1 MCRNNHF
8 YMYAL
13 LFLLFMLG
21 CAAAPQPLWN
31 EVTARTDKLSKK
43 DAFNAVTAI
52 LVDKG
57 FDVKMA
63 NKDIGLI
70 TTEFKKFAAVGDDPP
85 FDLYLQIKAKI
96 TETPDGKVKIAL
108 TPLAK
113 DVNRLNSAA
122 FEEHP
127 LYSFTEEQVAKP
139 KRLSAY
145 GRAALKGHL
154 LFLNVAQGIAET
166 FGLGMEQLELNI
178 QQVASK

>member
-1 MCRNNHF
+1 MRSVNQISS
-8 YMYAL
+8 YAFWII
-13 LFLLFMLG
+13 FLLIG
-21 CAAAPQPLWN
+21 CAATPQPLWN
-31 EVTARTDKLSKK
+31 EVTARTAKLSKV

-57 FDVKMA
+57 FDIKMA

-70 TTEFKKFAAVGDDPP
+70 TTEFKKFGAVGDDPP
-85 FDLYLQIKAKI
+85 FDLYLQIKARI
-96 TETPDGKVKIAL
+96 SETSDGKVKISL

-122 FEEHP
+122 FKEHQ
-127 LYSFTEEQVAKP
+127 LYSFTEEQVANP
-139 KRLSAY
+139 KKLTAY
-145 GRAALKGHL
+145 GRTALEGHL

-166 FGLGMEQLELNI
+166 CGLDMEQLELNI